1 VLVTDVDG
9 SINDFGRWRFR
20 LRPHPDGLR
29 VLGLEGAIRGIE
41 ITSEQEMFWARST
54 NRTHFVGS
62 IQGVALGSVLSQWG
76 FDHSI
81 EGESFRGEGDL
92 TWPGSPLAFAV
103 NKVDGSFNSEIDN
116 GRFVNIE
123 QGRGVARILGLLN
136 YSTIARRL
144 SGNFSDVLSKG
155 VSFNRI
161 QARVKFQSG
170 VLGFTEP
177 MFVEGNGLLFRVN
190 GTVDLSD
197 GRLDNELVIT
207 LPVSD
212 SLPWYAAYI
221 AIANPMAGVGVL
233 LGRRIF
239 GAQIENLSSGK
250 YQISGTLND
259 PRVEFVSI
267 FTNDLNTSNTL
278 QTQVKKNHE

>member
-1 VLVTDVDG
+1 MTCAVHWRSIVD
-9 SINDFGRWRFR
+9 N
-20 LRPHPDGLR
+20 
-29 VLGLEGAIRGIE
+29 GI
-41 ITSEQEMFWARST
+41 SSDQEMFWARST

-76 FDHSI
+76 FDLSI

-103 NKVDGSFNSEIDN
+103 NKVDGLFNSEIDN

-123 QGRGVARILGLLN
+123 QGRGVARVLGLLN

-170 VLGFTEP
+170 ILGFTEP

-221 AIANPMAGVGVL
+221 AIANPVAGVGVL

-250 YQISGTLND
+250 YQISGTVND
-259 PRVEFVSI
+259 PRVEFVSM
-267 FTNDLNTSNTL
+267 FTNDLNTSSSL
-278 QTQVKKNHE
+278 QTQVKKKP